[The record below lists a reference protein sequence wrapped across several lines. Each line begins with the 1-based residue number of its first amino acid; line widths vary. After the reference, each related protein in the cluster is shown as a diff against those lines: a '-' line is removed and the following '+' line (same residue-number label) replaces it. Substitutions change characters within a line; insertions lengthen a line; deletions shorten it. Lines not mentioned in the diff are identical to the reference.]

1 MTHVVPVFV
10 TPSPRIRQVGID
22 RPWAWLAA
30 GWRDLV
36 STPGVSLGYGGAF
49 AAFGLLVTLGAW
61 SAGVPYL
68 ILPLAAGF
76 MLVAPILAVGLYDTS
91 RKRGLGLPVDLTG
104 AFSAWRRNPS
114 QIGLMGVVLML
125 FLLLWIRIATLLFAL
140 FFSRDT
146 PSLAR
151 LVEQIFLSAN
161 GLPFLALGTAFGAA
175 LAAAV
180 FAISAISVPML
191 LDRPV
196 NIFTAIATS
205 ITAVRHNLRAM
216 AVWAALIALFTAVGL
231 VTFYIGLV
239 VMLPLI
245 AHASWHAYRDIVVPN
260 DGEAQE
266 RDGPAPAYR
275 P

>member
-10 TPSPRIRQVGID
+10 TPSPRIRQVGLD

-36 STPGVSLGYGGAF
+36 SAPGVGLGYGGAF
-49 AAFGLLVTLGAW
+49 AALGLLVTFGAW
-61 SAGVPYL
+61 SAGAPYL

-91 RKRGLGLPVDLTG
+91 RRRALGLPVDLAG
-104 AFSAWRRNPS
+104 AFSAWRRNPT
-114 QIGLMGVVLML
+114 QIGLMGVALML

-161 GLPFLALGTAFGAA
+161 GLPFLVLGTAFGAA

-180 FAISAISVPML
+180 FAISVMSVPML

-196 NIFTAIATS
+196 NVFTAIATS

-216 AVWAALIALFTAVGL
+216 AVWAALIALFTTVGL
-231 VTFYIGLV
+231 VTRFIS
-239 VMLPLI
+239 
-245 AHASWHAYRDIVVPN
+245 AWR
-260 DGEAQE
+260 
-266 RDGPAPAYR
+266 
-275 P
+275 